1 MSDFWER
8 QNQRKKE
15 IRELKIG
22 SSLYVQY
29 GNQINEFII
38 ASETKTLWKLT
49 SKSNDETL
57 RASSRTIYKE
67 DLRDKVYSTAYYLTK
82 ITQEKLDEIEQ
93 NKKKVELSKLLE
105 EVLRRQKRGN
115 DFSQKDEELLMLLR
129 KHREE

>member
-1 MSDFWER
+1 MF
-8 QNQRKKE
+8 QKQ
-15 IRELKIG
+15 
-22 SSLYVQY
+22 
-29 GNQINEFII
+29 
-38 ASETKTLWKLT
+38 KTLWKLT

-67 DLRDKVYSTAYYLTK
+67 DLRDKVYSTACYLTK

-93 NKKKVELSKLLE
+93 NKKKVEPSKLLE